1 MKPGQTGLR
10 RIWSATFNSMRGIR
24 LAWKFEAAFRQDM
37 MLGVIL
43 ISVAVTAPV
52 STVERVLM
60 IGAVLLLL
68 MIELLNSGIEAA
80 IDRIGPER
88 HELSGMAKDVASAA
102 VFFALVNLA
111 VTYILILGPWLWQ
124 LSLEFIA

>member
-1 MKPGQTGLR
+1 MKPGKTGLT

-24 LAWKFEAAFRQDM
+24 LAWRSEAAFRQDI
-37 MLGVIL
+37 MLGIVLASI
-43 ISVAVTAPV
+43 AVTAPV

-60 IGAVLLLL
+60 IGAILLLL
-68 MIELLNSGIEAA
+68 IVELLNSGIEATV
-80 IDRIGPER
+80 DRIGPER

-111 VTYILILGPWLWQ
+111 MTYILILGPWLWH
-124 LSLEFIA
+124 LST